1 MKPSSTE
8 PAPGLPEP
16 TVRAVRFDRPL
27 TRGGIGTSWG
37 DPEVDRLV
45 RQAIEDG
52 QAQGRAQGYAA
63 GWAQGRQAAAETAR
77 AEAAQQTKADD
88 ARRAQETARLA
99 AVLTS
104 LAQAAQTLDHTLVP
118 AWEELADTI
127 TDGTLALARALLAR
141 ELIGLKAPVLESVR
155 AALHTLGDAGPIVV
169 RLEPGDLVAVD
180 QLGLGT
186 LPAGVRLIADPTVP
200 RGEVLASSPVQQLR
214 LSLPVAVA
222 AAEEVLRG

>member
-8 PAPGLPEP
+8 PVPGLPAS

-27 TRGGIGTSWG
+27 TRGGVGTSWG

-63 GWAQGRQAAAETAR
+63 GWAQGRQAAAEAAR
-77 AEAAQQTKADD
+77 TEAAETGRADD
-88 ARRAQETARLA
+88 ARRAQDAARLS

-104 LAQAAQTLDHTLVP
+104 LAQAAQTLDCTLTP
-118 AWEELADTI
+118 AWDELADTI
-127 TDGTLALARALLAR
+127 TDGTLALVRAILAR
-141 ELIGLKAPVLESVR
+141 ELSGLKDPVLESVR

-169 RLEPGDLVAVD
+169 RLEPGDLATVD
-180 QLGLGT
+180 RLGLET
-186 LPAGVRLIADPTVP
+186 LPAGVRLIADPAVS
-200 RGEVLASSPVQQLR
+200 RGEVLASSPVQQVR
-214 LSLPVAVA
+214 LSLPGAVA